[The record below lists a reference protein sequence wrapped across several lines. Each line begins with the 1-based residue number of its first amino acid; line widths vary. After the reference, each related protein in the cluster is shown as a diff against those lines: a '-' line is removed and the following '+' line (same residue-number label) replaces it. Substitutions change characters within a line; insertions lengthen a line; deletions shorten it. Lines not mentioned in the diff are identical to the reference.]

1 MSSSSAFAAPDPHRL
16 ARAFLALGDDGFP
29 DPVRRS
35 VVKVLAVLAATLALA
50 VAAPLSWMAP
60 TAPTPRKAADQPAA
74 TLGNSKA
81 AMTAADDEDDVGGH

>member
-1 MSSSSAFAAPDPHRL
+1 MSSTAFAAPDPHRL

-35 VVKVLAVLAATLALA
+35 LVKVLAVLAATLVLA

-60 TAPTPRKAADQPAA
+60 AVQTPQKAADQPAA

-81 AMTAADDEDDVGGH
+81 ALTAADDEDDVGGH